1 MNVTI
6 TGRMRMARETR
17 AFTLFEVM
25 IAIGIFF
32 IAIFAI
38 LKLTSQS
45 LQQARSLQRQQVDIG
60 SLAAESSL
68 TNRLE
73 EGVESGSFGDQYG
86 NYSWTKVTTEIASNG
101 LFQVDFTV
109 NWYID
114 KKPLQTHLSTWL
126 YRPDSISKFR

>member
-1 MNVTI
+1 MI
-6 TGRMRMARETR
+6 TDRTRMARETR